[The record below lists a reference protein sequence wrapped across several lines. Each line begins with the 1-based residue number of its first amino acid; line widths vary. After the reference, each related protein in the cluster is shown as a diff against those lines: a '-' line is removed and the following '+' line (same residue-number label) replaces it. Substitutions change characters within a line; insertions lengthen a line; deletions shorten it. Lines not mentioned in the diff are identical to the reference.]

1 MRGGMPNMQK
11 LMKQAQQMQKEME
24 QTKKEINE
32 TEFIGH
38 AANDLVVATFMG
50 DSTLKK
56 IVLKPEVI
64 DPDDPDMLQ
73 DLIVDAVNH
82 GLSQINE
89 TTTQK
94 MGKYS
99 KGLM

>member
-24 QTKKEINE
+24 QAKKEINE
-32 TEFIGH
+32 TEFVGH
-38 AANDLVVATFMG
+38 SANDLVVATFTG
-50 DSTLKK
+50 DNNLKK
-56 IVLKPEVI
+56 IDIKPEVM
-64 DPDDPDMLQ
+64 DPEDSDMLQ

-82 GLSQINE
+82 AIAQINE
-89 TTTQK
+89 TTAQK